1 MNTTFWPSSQP
12 PGSPSPEGLPLPA
25 LCALRCAPPANSAS
39 VPLLTH
45 SLPHCKHQLRLPS
58 SHQALQASLTLSL
71 LCSPAFLLR
80 KSGGQSWTSMCLW
93 GLASL
98 ALSSYHSGHP
108 VLKPD
113 SSLALPPCITPQIH
127 LVAQILLLLLFTQSA
142 NINKTSAASL
152 SCGWPVLC
160 LLPSR
165 CGSSVPLPSSG
176 KGQGLRLSSTRSTLL
191 WLNSPLTT
199 SGA

>member
-80 KSGGQSWTSMCLW
+80 KSRGQSWTSMCLR
-93 GLASL
+93 GLALDPHMLFGDCGQNST
-98 ALSSYHSGHP
+98 ALSEQWFTLSVLFP
-108 VLKPD
+108 VSACCNLTFYMFIIFSPQLECKCLWGAKNVKVFWFLTLFEPKED
-113 SSLALPPCITPQIH
+113 SQYLSIH
-127 LVAQILLLLLFTQSA
+127 LIFCVSVFQISQV
-142 NINKTSAASL
+142 
-152 SCGWPVLC
+152 C
-160 LLPSR
+160 
-165 CGSSVPLPSSG
+165 
-176 KGQGLRLSSTRSTLL
+176 Q
-191 WLNSPLTT
+191 
-199 SGA
+199 